1 MSSSQ
6 RKHCARHTVEVAAP
20 AGVVYG
26 LLADAPRWPVLLP
39 AYVHVE
45 RVDADAAGDRLRLW
59 HLRGGR
65 VRSVLARRALHPGL
79 RRIEFEHRDP
89 LAPGAPTYGSW
100 NVSPDGPGRCLV
112 TLHQQSPP
120 PSGPP
125 PGPPTTPGAPEI
137 PGTPRA
143 PGLSGPPE
151 VPGAPVES
159 GPPGAPGTP
168 DAPGASGLADAP
180 DVPGAPDAPG
190 VLDASDVSGVSG
202 VLDVF
207 EARVRAEVAAVRVA
221 AERWDRLDEL
231 LLSFEDSVYVCG
243 SPEIVYDFLYRI
255 GDWADLVPHVE
266 RVEVGEERPG
276 VQRTVVHTSDPD
288 TGDTAVFEG
297 VRLCF
302 PAAGRIVHR
311 QSVTPDPIAAYY
323 GEWSLEPD
331 ARGVRVAHRHQ
342 VMLRESAVEPAPG
355 AGALP
360 VDARRQVREWL
371 GRTSTETLTLARW
384 HAESAL
390 RRLR

>member
-65 VRSVLARRALHPGL
+65 VRSVLVRRALHPGL

-89 LAPGAPTYGSW
+89 LAPGVPTYGSW

-125 PGPPTTPGAPEI
+125 PGPPTTPGAPEM
-137 PGTPRA
+137 PGPPGA

-151 VPGAPVES
+151 VPGASVES
-159 GPPGAPGTP
+159 GPPGVPGTP
-168 DAPGASGLADAP
+168 DAPGASGLVDAP

-190 VLDASDVSGVSG
+190 VLDVSDVSGVSG

-207 EARVRAEVAAVRVA
+207 EARVRA
-221 AERWDRLDEL
+221 
-231 LLSFEDSVYVCG
+231 
-243 SPEIVYDFLYRI
+243 
-255 GDWADLVPHVE
+255 
-266 RVEVGEERPG
+266 G
-276 VQRTVVHTSDPD
+276 VHDGPLHTSDPD

-331 ARGVRVAHRHQ
+331 ACGVRVAHRHQ